1 MLFKEAGYD
10 EFLAKK
16 ITQGRAELAAGK
28 GVSLEQLK
36 SELQDTIEQTAK
48 ELNELEHELV
58 YA

>member
-16 ITQGRAELAAGK
+16 IMKGRDELAEGK
-28 GVSLEQLK
+28 GISLDQLK

-48 ELNELEHELV
+48 ELEI
-58 YA
+58 